1 MGWHK
6 VPLYMVF
13 MHGGKKKEISTI
25 WISKAKNLSNVTIF
39 KSAIIFKEKL
49 PRHRILTPLKKNVYI
64 TLLPGYVMSNPEF
77 FTLLSKSKSSRLGC
91 VSDLIETGFD
101 CIHSRLC
108 TFCTETI
115 LKQTPSNKLFKTS
128 AAKAEAVNEGLFTS
142 SICSII
148 TIYRI
153 WRAFIKQDLTTSC
166 KFNSLLVVKSNQNT
180 FQI

>member
-1 MGWHK
+1 MEGKRKKFPQFEFQKPRIYLTWQSLSL
-6 VPLYMVF
+6 PLSLRRNCQGIESS
-13 MHGGKKKEISTI
+13 HLWKK
-25 WISKAKNLSNVTIF
+25 
-39 KSAIIFKEKL
+39 
-49 PRHRILTPLKKNVYI
+49 VYI
-64 TLLPGYVMSNPEF
+64 TLLPGYVMNNPEF
-77 FTLLSKSKSSRLGC
+77 FTLLSKSKSSRLRC

-128 AAKAEAVNEGLFTS
+128 AAKAEAVNEGLVTS

-153 WRAFIKQDLTTSC
+153 WREFIKQDLTTSC